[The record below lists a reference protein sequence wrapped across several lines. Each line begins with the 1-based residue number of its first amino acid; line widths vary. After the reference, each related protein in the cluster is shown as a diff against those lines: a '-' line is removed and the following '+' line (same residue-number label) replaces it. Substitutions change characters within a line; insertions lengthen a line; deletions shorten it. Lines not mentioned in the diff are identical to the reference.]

1 MINPGFLRLMHVREP
16 VLRSKSPMGT
26 RQWWLWLT
34 LGAFCVGSW
43 PAHSEEPAHTEG
55 PKPKKELFRGEVV
68 LIPAALKQLGVKAY
82 PEELKDQVGLLTPEN
97 ELLPILPD
105 WRGRAFFQDERL
117 RNRKVELIG
126 YRKPG
131 VPYLQVLS
139 VYTFDEAG
147 ARQFTDYW
155 CDICSIPMYEI
166 KPCDCC
172 QQPIRLRFQPRELP
186 ADVVKPDVGK

>member
-1 MINPGFLRLMHVREP
+1 MRLHSFCVMIAIGIVLSALSADRGADEP
-16 VLRSKSPMGT
+16 ADAVTVKSP
-26 RQWWLWLT
+26 
-34 LGAFCVGSW
+34 A
-43 PAHSEEPAHTEG
+43 A
-55 PKPKKELFRGEVV
+55 KPKKQLFRGEVV

-82 PEELKDQVGLLTPEN
+82 SEELKDQVALLTPEQ

-117 RNRKVELIG
+117 RDRKVELVG

-131 VPYLQVLS
+131 LPYLQVLS
-139 VYTFDEAG
+139 IYTFDENG
-147 ARQFTDYW
+147 QRQITDYW

-172 QQPIRLRFQPRELP
+172 QQPIRLRFQPRDLP
-186 ADVVKPDVGK
+186 ADLGGK

>member
-1 MINPGFLRLMHVREP
+1 LLLIFALAALAVPMRVT
-16 VLRSKSPMGT
+16 RSD
-26 RQWWLWLT
+26 
-34 LGAFCVGSW
+34 
-43 PAHSEEPAHTEG
+43 EPA
-55 PKPKKELFRGEVV
+55 PASAKPKKQLFRGEVV
-68 LIPAALKQLGVKAY
+68 RIPEGLKRLGIKAY
-82 PEELKDQVGLLTPEN
+82 PEELQDQVGLLTADD

-117 RNRKVELIG
+117 RDRTVELVG

-131 VPYLQVLS
+131 IPYLQVLS
-139 VYTFDEAG
+139 IYTFDEQN

-172 QQPIRLRFQPRELP
+172 QQPIRLRFQPRDLP
-186 ADVVKPDVGK
+186 ADVAKE

>member
-1 MINPGFLRLMHVREP
+1 MWRPGAVILTMLTVAVFAATWVISSENASDEP
-16 VLRSKSPMGT
+16 
-26 RQWWLWLT
+26 
-34 LGAFCVGSW
+34 
-43 PAHSEEPAHTEG
+43 PAKP
-55 PKPKKELFRGEVV
+55 PKQLFRGEVV
-68 LIPAALKQLGVKAY
+68 HIPAALKKLGIKAY
-82 PEELKDQVGLLTPEN
+82 KEELQDQVALLTPDG

-117 RNRKVELIG
+117 RDRKVELIG

-131 VPYLQVLS
+131 IPYLQVLTI
-139 VYTFDEAG
+139 YTFDEEG
-147 ARQFTDYW
+147 ERQHTDYW

-186 ADVVKPDVGK
+186 KDVIEHHGEK